1 MFFWH
6 LRPAALSLLVVTAQ
20 TGLAASADCSFLNRD
35 PLTLRDRQLFF
46 QIKGTSAWT
55 SLDDS
60 TVDLANQGVTFAY
73 VIRETVDPSRNG
85 IVVLKSGR
93 MRRLDEPQQSRQSR
107 SVVLVRHAD
116 AADNKKCGMV
126 PNFGERQVTAKS
138 YDDFHD
144 QGLKVPESAMLH
156 AFHVKYA
163 ARGNRCRRSDDN
175 GPDSL
180 LPPDLRSNRGQFSF
194 DPDVVSRGTYSQ
206 VLAWAGVSEASAS
219 SENLAD
225 QRVEIRQYAVSVNV
239 PTCVR
244 FTLPPQ
250 GRASFLRINDL
261 EALAQSGI
269 NYVRSDEK
277 HWSLS
282 Q

>member
-1 MFFWH
+1 MFFWR
-6 LRPAALSLLVVTAQ
+6 LRPAALSLLMVTAQ
-20 TGLAASADCSFLNRD
+20 SSLAVSADCSFLNRD

-46 QIKGTSAWT
+46 QAKGIAGWT
-55 SLDDS
+55 SLDE
-60 TVDLANQGVTFAY
+60 TTIDLANQNVTYAY

-85 IVVLKSGR
+85 VVVLKSGR
-93 MRRLDEPQQSRQSR
+93 MRGPDEPQQSRQSKT
-107 SVVLVRHAD
+107 VVLVRHAD

-126 PNFGERQVTAKS
+126 SDFGERQVAAKS

-144 QGLKVPESAMLH
+144 QGLKVPESATLH
-156 AFHVKYA
+156 AFHIKYA
-163 ARGNRCRRSDDN
+163 ARNNRCRRSDDN

-206 VLAWAGVSEASAS
+206 VLAWAGVSQASAS

-225 QRVEIRQYAVSVNV
+225 QRVEIRQYEVSVNV

-261 EALAQSGI
+261 EALAQNGL

-277 HWSLS
+277 HWPLS
-282 Q
+282 R

>member
-1 MFFWH
+1 MLKRP
-6 LRPAALSLLVVTAQ
+6 LRPVALSLLFMTMQ
-20 TGLAASADCSFLNRD
+20 TGLAVSADCSFLNRD

-46 QIKGTSAWT
+46 QAKGSGAWT

-60 TVDLANQGVTFAY
+60 TVDLANQHLTFAY
-73 VIRETVDPSRNG
+73 VIKETIDPSRNG
-85 IVVLKSGR
+85 VVVLKSGR
-93 MRRLDEPQQSRQSR
+93 TRGLDEPQQGRQSKT
-107 SVVLVRHAD
+107 VTLVRHAD
-116 AADNKKCGMV
+116 ATDNRKCGLV
-126 PNFGERQVTAKS
+126 PEFGERPIPAQS

-144 QGLKVPESAMLH
+144 RGLNVAESGILRS
-156 AFHVKYA
+156 FHVKYA

-194 DPDVVSRGTYSQ
+194 DPDVVSQGTYSQ
-206 VLAWAGVSEASAS
+206 VLAWAHVNQASAS

-225 QRVEIRQYAVSVNV
+225 QRVEIRQYAVSATA

-261 EALAQSGI
+261 EALAQNGLS
-269 NYVRSDEK
+269 YVRGDERN
-277 HWSLS
+277 WSLS

>member
-1 MFFWH
+1 MFSRH
-6 LRPAALSLLVVTAQ
+6 LRPAALSLLVMTAQ
-20 TGLAASADCSFLNRD
+20 TGLAVSADCSFLNRD
-35 PLTLRDRQLFF
+35 PLILRDRQLFF
-46 QIKGTSAWT
+46 QTKGTTAWT
-55 SLDDS
+55 SLDD
-60 TVDLANQGVTFAY
+60 TTIDLANQSVTFAY
-73 VIRETVDPSRNG
+73 VIRETIDASRNG
-85 IVVLKSGR
+85 VVVLKSGR
-93 MRRLDEPQQSRQSR
+93 MRRLDEPQQSRQSKT
-107 SVVLVRHAD
+107 VLLVRHAD
-116 AADNKKCGMV
+116 AADNKKCGKV
-126 PNFGERQVTAKS
+126 ADFGERPVSAKS

-156 AFHVKYA
+156 SFHLKYA
-163 ARGNRCRRSDDN
+163 ARNNRCRRSDDN

-206 VLAWAGVSEASAS
+206 VLAWADISRASAS

-225 QRVEIRQYAVSVNV
+225 QRVEIRQYAVSVNA

-250 GRASFLRINDL
+250 GRASFLRIDDL
-261 EALAQSGI
+261 EALAQSGL

-277 HWSLS
+277 RWSLS

>member
-1 MFFWH
+1 MFFWR
-6 LRPAALSLLVVTAQ
+6 LRPAALSLLMVTAQ
-20 TGLAASADCSFLNRD
+20 SSLAVSADCSFLNRD

-46 QIKGTSAWT
+46 QAKGTAGWT
-55 SLDDS
+55 SLDD
-60 TVDLANQGVTFAY
+60 TTIDLANQNVTYAY

-85 IVVLKSGR
+85 VVVLKSGR
-93 MRRLDEPQQSRQSR
+93 MRGPDEPQHSRQSKT
-107 SVVLVRHAD
+107 VMLVRHAD

-126 PNFGERQVTAKS
+126 SDFGERQVAAKS

-144 QGLKVPESAMLH
+144 QGLKVPESATLH
-156 AFHVKYA
+156 AFHIKYA
-163 ARGNRCRRSDDN
+163 ARNNRCRRSDDN

-206 VLAWAGVSEASAS
+206 VLAWAGVSQASAS

-225 QRVEIRQYAVSVNV
+225 QRVEIRQYEVSVNV

-261 EALAQSGI
+261 EALAQNGL

-277 HWSLS
+277 HWPLWR
-282 Q
+282 

>member
-46 QIKGTSAWT
+46 QTKGTSAWT

-60 TVDLANQGVTFAY
+60 TIDLANQGVTFAY

-93 MRRLDEPQQSRQSR
+93 MRRLDEPQRQSR

-116 AADNKKCGMV
+116 AADNKKCGTV
-126 PNFGERQVTAKS
+126 PDFGERQVTAKS

-144 QGLKVPESAMLH
+144 QGLKVPESPMLH

-219 SENLAD
+219 SENLAN